1 VPVVV
6 YTPVSPLS
14 FQAIAEL
21 ARHSARHVTPQVVL
35 HRYDDEPAR
44 FLALLERQAASS
56 LSVGILELV
65 NPALA
70 ALPQPLA
77 RAVERLIRQP
87 TDFHSVAD
95 VARSAQ
101 VTVRTAYRHL
111 AIAGF
116 SSPRALVVGARLLHA
131 YAYARDPRQSL
142 DMIAAKVGYS
152 APRMVTKHMREA
164 LGETP
169 RIVRRQMRPPDFVN
183 ALARWMYPAC
193 TGASMLADRPAQS
206 DGAPPIGLGAAS
218 PGLSDS
224 SIVTN
229 RPAADLPPS
238 APADAPPQPPEAW
251 PMAWDWDS
259 VRQRP

>member
-1 VPVVV
+1 VVI

-21 ARHSARHVTPQVVL
+21 ARHGARHAAPQVVL

-44 FLALLERQAASS
+44 FLTLLERQAASS
-56 LSVGILELV
+56 LSVGVLELV
-65 NPALA
+65 SPGLA
-70 ALPQPLA
+70 ALPHSLA

-142 DMIAAKVGYS
+142 DVIAAKVGYS

-169 RIVRRQMRPPDFVN
+169 RIVRRQMPPPEFVN

-193 TGASMLADRPAQS
+193 IGSSMLADRPAPGE
-206 DGAPPIGLGAAS
+206 GAVGMEGVA
-218 PGLSDS
+218 PGLADAGNVSRGP
-224 SIVTN
+224 V
-229 RPAADLPPS
+229 ADLPPG
-238 APADAPPQPPEAW
+238 PADAPPQGSEPW

-259 VRQRP
+259 VRLRP